1 MMNPVPRWTMR
12 AKTRLRDA
20 FLYIATNF
28 YPGYAVA
35 FENDVFATT
44 ETIPQNPEIGVEA
57 FCSMKRPQYR
67 KILCK
72 NRNWWV
78 YYRIR
83 KDCIEVLSVK
93 HILQQVRTFRDL

>member
-1 MMNPVPRWTMR
+1 MMNPVPHWTKR
-12 AKTRLRDA
+12 AKMRLRDA

-28 YPGYAVA
+28 YPEYAVA
-35 FENDVFATT
+35 FENDVFSTT
-44 ETIPQNPEIGVEA
+44 EAVPPNPEIGIEA
-57 FCSMKRPQYR
+57 FPDMKRPQYR

-72 NRNWWV
+72 NRSWWV

-93 HILQQVRTFRDL
+93 HILQHVRTFRDL